1 MNDLCH
7 LMEYG
12 DGSLEG
18 GNGYDYDDY
27 DRPGMS
33 SRELGTALTFA
44 EMMAEEDL
52 SEMLES
58 LDESD
63 PDEILEALELE
74 RAQKVQRVSLKSRK
88 QDVPAFEQYVYAKC
102 GISK

>member
-1 MNDLCH
+1 
-7 LMEYG
+7 
-12 DGSLEG
+12 
-18 GNGYDYDDY
+18 
-27 DRPGMS
+27 
-33 SRELGTALTFA
+33 
-44 EMMAEEDL
+44 
-52 SEMLES
+52 MLES

-102 GISK
+102 GIDK